1 LTEHRLIR
9 LERIASNGGSMWKC
23 KTATNETI
31 NVFDNQLYLF
41 AAYPEV
47 GAMQQGEV
55 RNWRFTP
62 ICVETTQKGAYLNVS
77 NVLPRPPDACPDP
90 VFIPDPVLV
99 RSRAARWSQ
108 IVTNPRLKIVTWDTE
123 TTGVDPAVDELLSIG
138 IVGHDGT
145 VLLDTFIRP
154 LDMRNMTV
162 TNAFEINGITPEM
175 VEDAPAFEDVYGV
188 IKTLL
193 DGRFWLGYNIQFDAR
208 MLDGACLRHGLTPLV
223 SVGQHDATP
232 FVAEFIGQWDP
243 NAGRYPYL
251 KLGEA
256 AELFGIQVLDAHHA
270 AVDAATTWEIVRI
283 MAEGVSA

>member
-1 LTEHRLIR
+1 
-9 LERIASNGGSMWKC
+9 MWKC

-31 NVFDNQLYLF
+31 NIFDNQLYLF

-62 ICVETTQKGAYLNVS
+62 ICVETAQKGAYLNVS
-77 NVLPRPPDACPDP
+77 NVLPRPSDACPDP

-99 RSRAARWSQ
+99 RSRATRWSK
-108 IVTNPRLKIVTWDTE
+108 IATNPRLKIVTWDTE

-232 FVAEFIGQWDP
+232 FVAEFIGQWDS

-251 KLGEA
+251 KLIEA
-256 AELFGIQVLDAHHA
+256 AERFGVNMEAAHHA
-270 AVDAATTWEIVRI
+270 AVDAKATWEIVRI